1 MRQLLLLRL
10 IALLGRRVGGHRVE
24 LVAVVE
30 VAQVVDLDVRAAV
43 CRAAGASREAL
54 LGARRLPAIVCLV
67 LLAHH

>member
-1 MRQLLLLRL
+1 M
-10 IALLGRRVGGHRVE
+10 
-24 LVAVVE
+24 VE